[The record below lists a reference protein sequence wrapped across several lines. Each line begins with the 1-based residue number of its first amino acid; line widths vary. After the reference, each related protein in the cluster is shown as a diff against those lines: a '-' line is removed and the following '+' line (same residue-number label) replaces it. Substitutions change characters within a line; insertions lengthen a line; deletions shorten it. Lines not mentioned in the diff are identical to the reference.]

1 MRYART
7 HMTRVLFYLLL
18 AVAVVLSSVAPGAPV
33 SAASPIT
40 LDSFAQVAFPTS
52 ITFTVKAQSD
62 SAIVSLRL
70 HYIVERENFAT
81 VVSEVWAQFQPGKSV
96 DTQWLWDVR
105 KGGPP
110 PGGRIE
116 YWWIAENAS
125 GTRSETS
132 HLKVSFEDSR
142 YKWQS
147 ITNGVVNLLWYKGD
161 RSFADSLMA
170 AAQQG
175 LQRLNTDTGAAPQR
189 QVRIYIYGSAQ
200 DMQGALQFPQEW
212 TGGVAFS
219 EFDIILIGVSPDIL
233 DWGKRAIVHELT
245 HWITGQLTFNNY
257 GAGLPVWL
265 EEGLATYGEGPITSQ
280 YQDLLAAAIRD
291 NKLISVRTL
300 SSPFSADSQTALLSY
315 AESNSIVAFL
325 IQTYG
330 RDKMTKLLDVF
341 HQGSDY
347 DDALKQVYGFDQDG
361 LDTRWRQSI
370 GVKIAQAAVQELM
383 LAALS
388 V

>member
-1 MRYART
+1 MRETTA
-7 HMTRVLFYLLL
+7 HATRVLSYLMLVL
-18 AVAVVLSSVAPGAPV
+18 AIILPFVAPPPV

-40 LDSFAQVAFPTS
+40 LDSSAQESFPTS
-52 ITFTVKAQSD
+52 ITFKVKAQSD
-62 SAIVSLRL
+62 SNVVRLRL

-81 VVSEVWAQFQPGKSV
+81 VVSEAWAQFSPGKSV

-116 YWWIAENAS
+116 YWWTAENAS
-125 GTRSETS
+125 GTKSETP

-147 ITNGVVNLLWYKGD
+147 ITTGVVNLLWYQGD
-161 RSFADSLMA
+161 RTFADALMA
-170 AAQQG
+170 AAQQA
-175 LQRLNTDTGAAPQR
+175 LLRLGNDSGAVPQR

-212 TGGVAFS
+212 TGGVTFS

-233 DWGKRAIVHELT
+233 DWGKRAVAHELT

-265 EEGLATYGEGPITSQ
+265 EEGLATYGEGPMTPDNQ
-280 YQDLLAAAIRD
+280 ALLATAIRD
-291 NKLISVRTL
+291 NRLISVRSL
-300 SSPFSADSQTALLSY
+300 SSPFSADSEQALLSY
-315 AESNSIVAFL
+315 AESDSIVAFL
-325 IQTYG
+325 IQIYDS
-330 RDKMTKLLDVF
+330 DKMTKLLDVF

-347 DDALKQVYGFDQDG
+347 DDALKQVYGFDQDS
-361 LDTRWRQSI
+361 LDRRWRQSI
-370 GVKIAQAAVQELM
+370 GVKIAQAPVQEPV

-388 V
+388 I

>member
-1 MRYART
+1 MRKTTA
-7 HMTRVLFYLLL
+7 HVTRVLFYLMLV
-18 AVAVVLSSVAPGAPV
+18 VAIILPFVAPPPV

-40 LDSFAQVAFPTS
+40 LDSSAQVAFPTS

-62 SAIVSLRL
+62 STIVSLRL
-70 HYIVERENFAT
+70 HYIVERENLAT
-81 VVSEVWAQFQPGKSV
+81 VVSEAWAQFSPGRSV

-116 YWWIAENAS
+116 YWWTAENAS
-125 GTRSETS
+125 GTKSETP

-147 ITNGVVNLLWYKGD
+147 ITTGVVNLLWYKGD
-161 RSFADSLMA
+161 RTFADALMA

-175 LQRLNTDTGAAPQR
+175 LQRLNTDTGAVPQR
-189 QVRIYIYGSAQ
+189 QVSIYIYGSAQ

-233 DWGKRAIVHELT
+233 DWGKRAVAHELT

-265 EEGLATYGEGPITSQ
+265 EEGLATYGEGPMTPDNQ
-280 YQDLLAAAIRD
+280 ARLATAIRD
-291 NKLISVRTL
+291 SKLISVRSL
-300 SSPFSADSQTALLSY
+300 SSPFSADSEQALLSY
-315 AESNSIVAFL
+315 AESDSIVAFL
-325 IQTYG
+325 IQTFG

-341 HQGSDY
+341 HQGSGY
-347 DDALKQVYGFDQDG
+347 DDALEQVYGFDQDG
-361 LDTRWRQSI
+361 LDTRWRQGI
-370 GVKIAQAAVQELM
+370 GVKIAQAPVQEPV
-383 LAALS
+383 LAAIS
-388 V
+388 I